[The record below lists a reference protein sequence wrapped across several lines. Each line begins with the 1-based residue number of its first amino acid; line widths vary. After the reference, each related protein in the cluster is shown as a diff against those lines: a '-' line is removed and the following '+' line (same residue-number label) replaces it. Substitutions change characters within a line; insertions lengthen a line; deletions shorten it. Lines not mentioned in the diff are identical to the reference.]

1 MLRIVLFGTGMT
13 AATVV
18 LHGLGTILWL
28 RLVSKRQGVVATGR
42 GSGLITEDSSGPL
55 TTGRAIWIL
64 CCTTVTLALLHVT
77 EVAIWAMAYVSIPG
91 DGKPNG
97 LEESFYFSMV
107 TFTSLGYGDVVI
119 SNQWR
124 ILSGIEA
131 MAGMLVFG
139 WSNAMLW
146 AAFTRMLSLS
156 ERR

>member
-91 DGKPNG
+91 HAKPTG
-97 LEESFYFSMV
+97 L
-107 TFTSLGYGDVVI
+107 TT
-119 SNQWR
+119 
-124 ILSGIEA
+124 
-131 MAGMLVFG
+131 
-139 WSNAMLW
+139 
-146 AAFTRMLSLS
+146 
-156 ERR
+156 